1 MAHAQ
6 LLTDADL
13 EARSLLLESKPAS
26 AAVRWAVDTFG
37 SGLVLLAS
45 MGDAVLIDVALGVA
59 PDIEVAFLD
68 TQYHFDETLRT
79 VARVE
84 EKYGITVNV
93 LRPDLPLD
101 DLWKTDTDA
110 CCAARKVKPLDDLL
124 ATHTAWLS
132 GLRRTDSTVRAGTP
146 IVGRDRRGV
155 VKINPIATWTDAD
168 VDGYIADH
176 DVPVNPLIAQGYAS
190 VGCWPCTQKVVLGA
204 DPRSGRWVG
213 TDKTECGLHL

>member
-6 LLTDADL
+6 LLTDVDL
-13 EARSLLLESKPAS
+13 EARSKAFESKPAS
-26 AAVRWAVDTFG
+26 AAITWAVDTFG
-37 SGLVLLAS
+37 DGLVLLAS
-45 MGDAVLIDVALGVA
+45 MGDAVLIDVAMKVD
-59 PDIEVAFLD
+59 PRIEVAFLD
-68 TQYHFDETLRT
+68 TQYHFAETHET

-84 EKYGITVNV
+84 EKYGIKVNV
-93 LRPDLPLD
+93 LTPDLPLD

-110 CCAARKVKPLDDLL
+110 CCFVRKVKPLDDLL

-132 GLRRTDSTVRAGTP
+132 GLRRADSAARADTP
-146 IVGRDRRGV
+146 IVSRDRRGV
-155 VKINPIATWTDAD
+155 VKINPIANWSDLD
-168 VDGYIADH
+168 VDGYIAEH
-176 DVPVNPLIAQGYAS
+176 DVPVNPLVAQGYAS

>member
-132 GLRRTDSTVRAGTP
+132 GLRRTDSTVRADTP

-176 DVPVNPLIAQGYAS
+176 DVPVNPLIAQGYVS